1 VTLPYFAR
9 LALLSL
15 AAFFIVHVAMGLL
28 VTMLA
33 PLVIRTSVRV
43 SSDRAARRLWMLR
56 LAPAGV
62 AMFVVAVFCIPSYLW
77 LEPDSGEKVGWRCLT
92 LAGLALGAWTI
103 SLSRAGHAWLDSRR
117 YLRDS
122 FVRGRETLLLDAH
135 APVCLTDH
143 SGPPVALAGILRAR
157 VIVSRA
163 AAAALSGGQLD
174 AALRHERAHADSRDN
189 LKRLAMLLAP
199 SLLSRRTTAAIEQAW
214 ARAAEW
220 AADDRA
226 AEGDPRRALALAEA
240 LVRISHLKQDAFVP
254 RIVTPLAAENLQAR
268 VERLLAPP
276 AACLPASRIART
288 WWLLAGAAAASLLEP
303 SLRPVYL
310 ILEKLI

>member
-1 VTLPYFAR
+1 VTLPYFIR

-15 AAFFIVHVAMGLL
+15 AAFFLVQVAMGLV

-33 PLVIRTSVRV
+33 PRVIRTAARLSA
-43 SSDRAARRLWMLR
+43 DRAARRLWMLR

-77 LEPDSGEKVGWRCLT
+77 LESDVGEKVGWRCLA
-92 LAGLALGAWTI
+92 LAGLTLVAWTI
-103 SLSRAGHAWLDSRR
+103 SLSRAGHAWLESQR
-117 YLRDS
+117 YLRNS
-122 FVRGRETLLLDAH
+122 LAFGRETVFLDAH

-143 SGPPVALAGILRAR
+143 SGPPVALAGILHPR

-163 AAAALSGGQLD
+163 AAAALSAEQLD
-174 AALRHERAHADSRDN
+174 AALRHEHAHAESRDN
-189 LKRLAMLLAP
+189 LKRLAILLMP
-199 SLLSRRTTAAIEQAW
+199 RLLPRRTAAALEQAW

-226 AEGDPRRALALAEA
+226 TGGDARRALALAEA
-240 LVRISHLKQDAFVP
+240 LVRISHLTQDALVP
-254 RIVTPLAAENLQAR
+254 RIVTPLAADNLRTR
-268 VERLLAPP
+268 VDRLLNPP
-276 AACLPASRIART
+276 TACRPTSRIERT
-288 WWLLAGAAAASLLEP
+288 CWLLAGACVASLLEP